1 MNVNCQCVRASDHAC
16 MHHAAPKPWF
26 GRPQC
31 LLVYPAADPR
41 QRGCAL
47 QYPYTKPDGYPL
59 GPPNVLRREGS
70 MVELKAPPNAEV
82 SGAGTA
88 SAGLPGY
95 AEAGDTDK

>member
-1 MNVNCQCVRASDHAC
+1 MVIKVNCQCVRATDHAC

-41 QRGCAL
+41 QKKGCAL

-59 GPPNVLRREGS
+59 GPPSVLRREGS
-70 MVELKAPPNAEV
+70 MVELKVPPNDGVEPHLA
-82 SGAGTA
+82 AGKD
-88 SAGLPGY
+88 LP
-95 AEAGDTDK
+95 